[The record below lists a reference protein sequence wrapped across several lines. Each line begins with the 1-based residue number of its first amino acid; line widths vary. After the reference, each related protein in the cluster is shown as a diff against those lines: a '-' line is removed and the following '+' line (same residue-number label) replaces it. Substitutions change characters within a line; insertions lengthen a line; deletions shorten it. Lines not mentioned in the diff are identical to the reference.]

1 VDPREPPQPTHC
13 IYTPYVQLS
22 FQRLLVQ
29 LSPGSQWLT
38 AHAVSTLPTLPRS
51 RLHHYCT

>member
-1 VDPREPPQPTHC
+1 VDSREPPQPTHC

-51 RLHHYCT
+51 RLLL